1 MRSAVG
7 EVVGRHSF
15 LLLLIAGLAIR
26 LLLGEVLFR
35 GEGHRTDVERFA
47 GWMASLGAHGPI
59 GPNSDLIIGI
69 YQPGLM
75 LFLWPFGLA
84 TQVIAALSGSRPEE
98 VALAAEKIPSIVA
111 DLLIAIVLF
120 RAVRGWSGRSAGLLA
135 AGLYLLVPVTW
146 YVSAVWGQVDSIGA
160 LLVLV
165 TVVLLIGGHSET
177 AAAASMSAALVKPQ
191 FAIVFLVVGAVLLRR
206 HLLRPGSGPVP
217 VFVGLMA
224 RLDRSLG
231 GWLTRRQGP
240 ERLVSSFAV
249 GLVTAIA
256 IVFPFRYPD
265 LAGISGLPVIADF
278 AGLAQFVRGQADLFP
293 VLTANAFNPW
303 ALVGPEPLAASVGH
317 WTRDSIAVLGNLD
330 ALTVGAGLFAVA
342 SALAVLSVLRRDD
355 RDSILVA
362 ITLLAVAVFVLP
374 TRVHER
380 YLFAAFAV
388 AAPLAAVSRHWR
400 AWYLLFGAIALVN
413 LHAVLTLGGQ
423 YGSNGV
429 VSLPFGDVARSG
441 WLVALVSV
449 TSGALLVWVVM
460 QMGAAGREARERARG
475 AYRAFDE
482 RWPVRDLVPDAG
494 TALLIVLAVSLLL
507 RAAWLTLPQGALI
520 FDEAYYVNAAR
531 VVAGIHPVAGAHYA
545 DQPLF
550 LDPNTEHPPLGKV
563 LMAGSILL
571 FGDNGLGW
579 RIPSLVAGMVA
590 LVALYG
596 VVRAAGGRPWLGVLA
611 VALYSL
617 DVLSFIHGRIGTLD
631 MMSVALLLVGAW
643 LGLKDRWMLAGAAL
657 ALGTLIK
664 VPGVY
669 GLLAALLWQGLGI
682 WRTFR
687 LRRLSWR
694 DLAPTG
700 ALLGAY
706 VFVGLA
712 GLWLLDLRF
721 TTYATP
727 LDHIDHMLNYG
738 FALQGG
744 FNPTGGITSAPWQW
758 LVNDGQFDYLKTS
771 VNTLANGEVIG
782 SRAIIQFRA
791 LLNPALLGAAPLAV
805 LFAVWL
811 AWKRGEALVTWGL
824 LWIAANYL
832 PYWELALLS
841 NRITYFYYVLPAVPG
856 LAVLVSAFLIHGRLP
871 RAVVWGFLGVTIL
884 AFIAYFPFRQ
894 VP

>member
-1 MRSAVG
+1 VG
-7 EVVGRHSF
+7 EGVARRPF
-15 LLLLIAGLAIR
+15 LVLMIVGLALR

-59 GPNSDLIIGI
+59 GPNRDLIIGI

-75 LFLWPFGLA
+75 LFLWPFGLV
-84 TQVIAALSGSRPEE
+84 TQVIAAVSGSSPAE
-98 VALAAEKIPSIVA
+98 VALALEKLPSIVA

-120 RAVRGWSGRSAGLLA
+120 RSVRGWSGRSAGLLA
-135 AGLYLLVPVTW
+135 AGLYLLIPVTW

-165 TVVLLIGGHSET
+165 TLVLLIDGHSE
-177 AAAASMSAALVKPQ
+177 AAVAASVSAALVKPQ

-206 HLLRPGSGPVP
+206 HLFRRGSGPVP
-217 VFVGLMA
+217 VFVGVLA
-224 RLDRSLG
+224 RLDRLLS

-256 IVFPFRYPD
+256 IVLPFRYPD

-303 ALVGPEPLAASVGH
+303 ALVGSEPLAASVGH
-317 WTRDSIAVLGNLD
+317 WTLDSIAVLGSLD
-330 ALTVGAGLFAVA
+330 ALTVGAALFAAA
-342 SALAVLSVLRRDD
+342 SALAVWSVLRRDD
-355 RDSILVA
+355 RQSILVA

-380 YLFAAFAV
+380 YLFTAFAV
-388 AAPLAAVSRHWR
+388 AAPLAAVSRGWR
-400 AWYLLFGAIALVN
+400 AWYVLLGTAALVN
-413 LHAVLTLGGQ
+413 LHAVLTLSGGQ

-429 VSLPFGDVARSG
+429 ASLPFGDAARSG
-441 WLVALVSV
+441 RLVALVSV
-449 TSGALLVWVVM
+449 ACGASLVWVVM
-460 QMGAAGREARERARG
+460 QMWAARSEAGGRIRA
-475 AYRAFDE
+475 AYRAFDS

-494 TALLIVLAVSLLL
+494 TVLLIVLAVSLLL
-507 RAAWLTLPQGALI
+507 RAAWLNLPQGALI
-520 FDEAYYVNAAR
+520 FDESYYVNAAR
-531 VVAGIHPVAGAHYA
+531 VILGLHLTPGAHYA
-545 DQPLF
+545 DAAPF
-550 LDPNTEHPPLGKV
+550 LDPNSEHPPLGK
-563 LMAGSILL
+563 LFMAGSIAL
-571 FGDNGLGW
+571 FGDNGIGW
-579 RIPSLVAGMVA
+579 RIPSVIAGMVS
-590 LVALYG
+590 LGALYG

-631 MMSVALLLVGAW
+631 MMSVAFLLVGAW
-643 LGLKDRWMLAGAAL
+643 LGLRGQWVLAGAAL

-669 GLLAALLWQGLGI
+669 GLLAALLWQGLGL
-682 WRTFR
+682 WRTY
-687 LRRLSWR
+687 RRRPLTW
-694 DLAPTG
+694 DDFAPTG
-700 ALLGAY
+700 ALVGAY
-706 VFVGLA
+706 AFVGLG

-721 TTYATP
+721 TTYSNP
-727 LDHIDHMLNYG
+727 LDHINHMLNYG
-738 FALQGG
+738 FALQGA
-744 FNPTGGITSAPWQW
+744 FNPTGGITSAPWHW
-758 LVNDGQFDYLKTS
+758 LVNEGQFDYLKTA
-771 VNTLANGEVIG
+771 VNTIANGNVIG
-782 SRAIIQFRA
+782 SKTTFQFRA
-791 LLNPALLGAAPLAV
+791 LLNPALIGVAPLAFI
-805 LFAVWL
+805 FAVWL

-841 NRITYFYYVLPAVPG
+841 NRITYFYYVLPTVPG